1 MFLHASNDGFKLDAN
16 HEQPIEADDLPGL
29 IAAFNSREELFDR
42 LARAQCTAD
51 VDGKLVVCRRRYHR
65 ARGLESVRVALPA
78 GKPRGG
84 GSSQSAR
91 ALGRIAGG
99 RQCDSRGP
107 RGARAFHGEWNY
119 TISPT
124 RSPQIGAVVSSGVL
138 SRDSTSLSNARHL
151 KHETLRRRARRFRS
165 WQCGARIQPET
176 MTPVISTGRPT

>member
-1 MFLHASNDGFKLDAN
+1 MFLHASNNGIKLDAN
-16 HEQPIEADDLPGL
+16 HEQPIEADDLTGL
-29 IAAFNSREELFDR
+29 IVAFNSREELF
-42 LARAQCTAD
+42 AD
-51 VDGKLVVCRRRYHR
+51 WRERNAPQTWTENWWFADAGTIERE
-65 ARGLESVRVALPA
+65 GLESVRVALTA

-124 RSPQIGAVVSSGVL
+124 RSPQI
-138 SRDSTSLSNARHL
+138 
-151 KHETLRRRARRFRS
+151 
-165 WQCGARIQPET
+165 
-176 MTPVISTGRPT
+176 